1 MHRHAL
7 PQGGLRLAY
16 ADLPPTLQPHAILSV
31 APRPDRRISA
41 LAATVIYLGLASGI
55 VLLGRQSAVVRVIAG
70 GGPETIIE
78 LTPQPKP
85 SPSVLPEPPPRQ
97 AVATT
102 AQLPETR
109 PLPPESNVPPAET
122 PSRLSE
128 IDNSMLG
135 ARKATAEEV
144 LDGKLKSPITAG
156 AKHGVSTGESH
167 GTGPARD
174 FTANPPRVLTAIN
187 PSYPAM
193 ARISHLQGPVVLL
206 MTIDEHGV
214 PALVQVLSG
223 HAAFHAEAE
232 RAARLWRFEP
242 ATVEGRPVPARF
254 RLTIS
259 FRLT

>member
-1 MHRHAL
+1 MHRQAQ

-55 VLLGRQSAVVRVIAG
+55 VLLGRQRAVVRVATERD
-70 GGPETIIE
+70 PSPIIE
-78 LTPQPKP
+78 LTPDWKP
-85 SPSVLPEPPPRQ
+85 IPPPRHEPPAHQ

-102 AQLPETR
+102 QPPDTR
-109 PLPPESNVPPAET
+109 PLPPESLVPPEDT
-122 PSRLSE
+122 PTRLPI
-128 IDNSMLG
+128 IDN
-135 ARKATAEEV
+135 ATIGTRPPTDEERR
-144 LDGKLKSPITAG
+144 DGKVANSATPGGKNGS
-156 AKHGVSTGESH
+156 STSETS
-167 GTGPARD
+167 GTSAARD
-174 FTANPPRVLTAIN
+174 FTANPPRVLTAVN
-187 PSYPAM
+187 PAYPAM